1 MTQISRPSK
10 PERNKIDLSDS
21 ATAHRWAKKLGK
33 SKEEIAAAVEKVG
46 DNCDTVRKELG
57 CPEEP

>member
-1 MTQISRPSK
+1 MIQISRPSK

-21 ATAHRWAKKLGK
+21 ATAHHWAKKLGK

-57 CPEEP
+57 CPEES

>member
-21 ATAHRWAKKLGK
+21 STAYRWAKKIGK
-33 SKEEIAAAVEKVG
+33 STEEIAVAVEKVG